1 MAPLAPRSA
10 PGTPRH
16 ARRARLVAAL
26 VAAPLALALTLA
38 PVGAAAAPTPA
49 LTPATDGPADRL
61 AQARQAQLVLDALA
75 AAAAGRDLPAGLS
88 PQVAEDI
95 QRLAVDTT
103 LGNDAR
109 LTAFAPLTPIHW
121 ERASPLGSGPPPPG
135 ADTVLLQARLLGT
148 ATVAHAAAPGRPAR
162 TVQRPLARQ
171 GVTIALVRRDGRWL
185 VTRVTLTAAL
195 SLAA

>member
-1 MAPLAPRSA
+1 MAPPAPRF
-10 PGTPRH
+10 TPATRRG
-16 ARRARLVAAL
+16 RRARLVAAL
-26 VAAPLALALTLA
+26 AAAPLALALTLA

-49 LTPATDGPADRL
+49 PTPAADGPADRL
-61 AQARQAQLVLDALA
+61 AQARQAQLVLAAL

-109 LTAFAPLTPIHW
+109 LTAFAPLTPLHW
-121 ERASPLGSGPPPPG
+121 VRASPLGSGPPAPG
-135 ADTVLLQARLLGT
+135 ADTVLLRARLLGA

-171 GVTIALVRRDGRWL
+171 GVTIALDRRDGRWL
-185 VTRVTLTAAL
+185 VTRITLTAAQ
-195 SLAA
+195 SLAE